1 MIFFQKLGKECDLNQ
16 NKVEQLGSVLQQME
30 PLCNASKE
38 RKKFKRLHQQTY
50 EMHAKVKDKLC
61 LLEESQSHLED
72 YERSM
77 DELTRWMHN
86 AKSHLEMKDTNSSL
100 NEQFTAYEVRFVFQL
115 FCDNIS
121 FANKVLKKKY

>member
-1 MIFFQKLGKECDLNQ
+1 MESI
-16 NKVEQLGSVLQQME
+16 LQQME

-38 RKKFKRLHQQTY
+38 RKTFKRLHQQTY

-77 DELTRWMHN
+77 DELTRWMNN
-86 AKSHLEMKDTNSSL
+86 AKSHLDMKDTNSSL
-100 NEQFTAYEVRFVFQL
+100 NEQFTAYEVRFVFRL
-115 FCDNIS
+115 FCVDLS
-121 FANKVLKKKY
+121 FANKVFERIY